1 MFKSRLDEYLEFDSS
16 QLFFDPFV
24 RVFGGAIRD
33 IICGDKINDVDI
45 LVGSQSLPK
54 IEYILTINGYIYQE
68 GLIPKDLASIYSDIH
83 VISEPHTWTKKDK
96 VVQLIRPA
104 KNSKLAPRGT
114 KLSDSFNRK
123 VYQQIFINLIENVDL
138 SCCGVSWDGEKL
150 YEHYPEAVHHCL
162 TKVFITNYGAM
173 YSERRH
179 IHRKA
184 KLESRG
190 WKSISTTSDISDIR
204 DIRIEVILNQRQIE
218 YVPYQKSTNLELD
231 KISS

>member
-16 QLFFDPFV
+16 QLFFDPLV

-45 LVGSQSLPK
+45 LVGSKSLPK
-54 IEYILTINGYIYQE
+54 IEYILAINGYIYQE

-104 KNSKLAPRGT
+104 KNEKLAPYGT
-114 KLSDSFNRK
+114 TISDAAHRK
-123 VYQQIFINLIENVDL
+123 VYGQIFINLIENVDL

-150 YEHYPEAVHHCL
+150 YEHCPEAVHHCL
-162 TKVFITNYGAM
+162 TKVFTTNFGAM

-179 IHRKA
+179 IHRRA

-190 WKSISTTSDISDIR
+190 WRSITTISDHR
-204 DIRIEVILNQRQIE
+204 DIKIEAVLSQKQIE
-218 YVPYQKSTNLELD
+218 YIPYQESTNLELD

>member
-16 QLFFDPFV
+16 QLFFDPLV

-45 LVGSQSLPK
+45 LVGSESLSRV
-54 IEYILTINGYIYQE
+54 EFVLSTNGYIHQE
-68 GLIPKDLASIYSDIH
+68 GLIGKDLSSIYSDIH
-83 VISEPHTWTKKDK
+83 VISEPHTWTKGTK

-104 KNSKLAPRGT
+104 KNEKLAPIGT
-114 KLSDSFNRK
+114 NINQSIHRK

-150 YEHYPEAVHHCL
+150 YEHYPEAVNHCIL
-162 TKVFITNYGAM
+162 KVFITNIGAM
-173 YSERRH
+173 YNEKRH
-179 IHRKA
+179 IHRKV

-190 WKSISTTSDISDIR
+190 WKSISAMSDVR
-204 DIRIEVILNQRQIE
+204 DLRIETLLSQKQIE

-231 KISS
+231 KFDS

>member
-1 MFKSRLDEYLEFDSS
+1 MLKSKLDEYLEFDSS
-16 QLFFDPFV
+16 KLFFDPLV

-45 LVGSQSLPK
+45 LVGANSLPK
-54 IEYILTINGYIYQE
+54 LEFILATNGYVHQE
-68 GLIPKDLASIYSDIH
+68 GLIPKDLASVYSDIH

-104 KNSKLAPRGT
+104 KNEKLAPYGT
-114 KLSDSFNRK
+114 KITDAAHRK
-123 VYQQIFINLIENVDL
+123 VYQQIFLNLIENVDM

-150 YEHYPEAVHHCL
+150 YEHYPEAVNHCL
-162 TKVFITNYGAM
+162 QKVYQTNFGAM
-173 YSERRH
+173 YSEKRH
-179 IHRKA
+179 IHRKV

-190 WKSISTTSDISDIR
+190 WKLINTMSDIR
-204 DIRIEVILNQRQIE
+204 DLKIKTVLSQKEIE

-231 KISS
+231 KIDS